1 VEAELLEPR
10 KDGRRARVDP
20 RLDAVAHRRARLGH
34 GALAEMQHRRH
45 PAVLLAL
52 HRDPHHAVRKAAPV
66 AIDRLLLDKGYRVED
81 RRPSVAARRVDER
94 AAHPRDERAIEQV
107 VGRAD
112 QKIGFAHLRAS
123 SEQRSGEPV
132 GKGGA
137 EVDEA
142 NLKLRAQAHLGERG
156 PDERAARAEHKH
168 DLVDAAVVQ
177 LPQDVREDRLACE
190 RLEHLWLEV

>member
-1 VEAELLEPR
+1 V
-10 KDGRRARVDP
+10 
-20 RLDAVAHRRARLGH
+20 
-34 GALAEMQHRRH
+34 GAN
-45 PAVLLAL
+45 LAL

-123 SEQRSGEPV
+123 SEQRGGEPV

-168 DLVDAAVVQ
+168 DLPGASWGVSW
-177 LPQDVREDRLACE
+177 AC
-190 RLEHLWLEV
+190 RGRIVGVSRVCRGRVL